1 MTLVSGTPGQGH
13 RRTAG
18 VLGVAW
24 RGSGVGAAADHHGIQ
39 KARYQVVVQSGGYPG
54 AAVAAFVYGLSMIE
68 RGRPVWLA
76 FVVDDF
82 ELLASTAIERSAQS
96 RFAETYRDS
105 WSRGPAL
112 SLPTIRVI
120 PSLPGR
126 SVMMRCLRGG
136 GARGSPSCS
145 IRASFSAVGSGCC
158 RHTSTPSGRCT
169 RSAAPGAT
177 GKAA

>member
-1 MTLVSGTPGQGH
+1 MFWGLLGVDL
-13 RRTAG
+13 
-18 VLGVAW
+18 VLGPLLTITVYK
-24 RGSGVGAAADHHGIQ
+24 RHGI
-39 KARYQVVVQSGGYPG
+39 KWLFNL
-54 AAVAAFVYGLSMIE
+54 AVILALQLAAFVYGLSMIE
-68 RGRPVWLA
+68 KGRSVWLA

-82 ELLASTAIERSAQS
+82 ELLTSTAIERSAQS

-136 GARGSPSCS
+136 ARGSPSCS

>member
-1 MTLVSGTPGQGH
+1 
-13 RRTAG
+13 
-18 VLGVAW
+18 
-24 RGSGVGAAADHHGIQ
+24 
-39 KARYQVVVQSGGYPG
+39 
-54 AAVAAFVYGLSMIE
+54 MIE

-136 GARGSPSCS
+136 GRARLAQLFNTGIVLCS
-145 IRASFSAVGSGCC
+145 WVRLLSSYID
-158 RHTSTPSGRCT
+158 TEW
-169 RSAAPGAT
+169 
-177 GKAA
+177 